1 MKKLISIALF
11 WAVMASLNSLMF
23 FTRKEFLN
31 IGGEHY
37 WFSVAIGSF
46 MLISI
51 FASSMAK
58 HFSVAKLIKSALFGA
73 MLVPAFAVATVMIV
87 SNSNLAAYSDLF
99 AYLLANVSILLIGAF
114 SLKAKSKEDKQED
127 PVAEVLDPVLPE
139 EKAKPIV

>member
-11 WAVMASLNSLMF
+11 WAVMASLNLFMF

-58 HFSVAKLIKSALFGA
+58 HFSVVKLVRSTVFGA
-73 MLVPAFAVATVMIV
+73 MLVPAFSIVVVIIV

-114 SLKAKSKEDKQED
+114 SLKAKRKEEKKED
-127 PVAEVLDPVLPE
+127 PVA
-139 EKAKPIV
+139 

>member
-11 WAVMASLNSLMF
+11 WAVMVCLNAFMF
-23 FTRKEFLN
+23 FTRKEFLSV
-31 IGGEHY
+31 GGEHY
-37 WFSVAIGSF
+37 WFSIAIGSF

-58 HFSVAKLIKSALFGA
+58 YFSVAKLVRSAVFGA
-73 MLVPAFAVATVMIV
+73 ILVPAFAMAAVIIV
-87 SNSNLAAYSDLF
+87 SNSNLAAYSDLI

-114 SLKAKSKEDKQED
+114 SVKAKSKEENKED
-127 PVAEVLDPVLPE
+127 PVTEILDPVLPE

>member
-37 WFSVAIGSF
+37 WFSIAIGSF

-58 HFSVAKLIKSALFGA
+58 HFSVAKLIRSAVFGA
-73 MLVPAFAVATVMIV
+73 MLVPAFSMVVVIIV

-114 SLKAKSKEDKQED
+114 SLKAKRKEEKKED
-127 PVAEVLDPVLPE
+127 PVA
-139 EKAKPIV
+139 